1 MDTCCDVHEVH
12 ARQRRVL
19 TIVLVINAVMFV
31 TECLAGLLSHSTAL
45 LADSV
50 DMLGDA
56 LVYGFSL
63 YVVGRGPR
71 WQARGA
77 RLKGGIMILFGLAV
91 LIEVGTKL
99 ARGLVP
105 RLEVMSAMAVVA
117 LAANAACLILLWRH
131 RADDVNMHSVWLCS
145 RNDVAA
151 NGAVLLAAAGVL
163 LTASAWPDII
173 VGLLIAALFTR
184 SAMRI
189 LRLAPRAGEPR
200 AAGSLTP
207 RARAR
212 VQ

>member
-1 MDTCCDVHEVH
+1 MDACCEVHEVH

-19 TIVLVINAVMFV
+19 TLVLVINAVMFFAQ
-31 TECLAGLLSHSTAL
+31 CLAGLLSHSTAL

-56 LVYGFSL
+56 LVYSFSL
-63 YVVGRGPR
+63 YVIGRGPR

-77 RLKGGIMILFGLAV
+77 RLKGGLMLVFGVAV
-91 LIEVGTKL
+91 LMEVGTKL

-105 RLEVMSAMAVVA
+105 RLEVMAAMGIVA

-151 NGAVLLAAAGVL
+151 NAAVLLAAAGVA

-184 SAMRI
+184 SAIRI
-189 LRLAPRAGEPR
+189 LRLAPRAGEPLSV
-200 AAGSLTP
+200 ASG
-207 RARAR
+207 
-212 VQ
+212 

>member
-1 MDTCCDVHEVH
+1 MDACCEVHEVH

-19 TIVLVINAVMFV
+19 TVVLVINAVMFV
-31 TECLAGLLSHSTAL
+31 AQCLAGLLSHSTAL

-63 YVVGRGPR
+63 YVIGRGPR
-71 WQARGA
+71 WQVRGA
-77 RLKGGIMILFGLAV
+77 RLKAGLMLVFGVAV

-105 RLEVMSAMAVVA
+105 RLDVMGAMGLVA

-151 NGAVLLAAAGVL
+151 NVTVLLAAAGVA

-173 VGLLIAALFTR
+173 VGLLLAALFTR
-184 SAMRI
+184 SAIRI
-189 LRLAPRAGEPR
+189 LRLVSRAGEPLSV
-200 AAGSLTP
+200 ASG
-207 RARAR
+207 
-212 VQ
+212 